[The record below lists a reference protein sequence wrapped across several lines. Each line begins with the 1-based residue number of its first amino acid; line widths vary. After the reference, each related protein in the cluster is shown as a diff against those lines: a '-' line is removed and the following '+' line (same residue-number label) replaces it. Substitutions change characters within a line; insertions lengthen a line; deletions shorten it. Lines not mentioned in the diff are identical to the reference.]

1 MKKNLFVFFLMFG
14 FLVFNVAFG
23 YSNGTLDT
31 SFVSGLDSG
40 SGANGVYLQSD
51 GKAIVIGDFEKY
63 TNVSRNRIARVNSD
77 GTLDTTF
84 NPGTGANFTVITAAI
99 QSDGKI
105 MIGGNFTT
113 YNGISRNRIARVNSD
128 GTLDTTFNPGQGLNG
143 EVRTVSVQADGKVI
157 VGGNFSTYDG
167 DIAQKNILRLNS
179 DGTLDSSFQTGS
191 GATGTIDSDTAIVY
205 ASLIEPS
212 GKIIIAGDFY
222 KYDNTVTN
230 RIARLNTDGT
240 IDTTF
245 VPGTGTNGGIL
256 GVARQSDGKVLIG
269 GVFTTYNGTA
279 RNNIARLNSDG
290 SLDTTFNPGTGDLG
304 EVHHISLQADQK
316 IMVAGYFT
324 KYNDVARN
332 NIVRV
337 NADGT
342 LDTSFN
348 SSTGTNSAVF
358 STAHQTDT
366 KILIAGR
373 FTTYNGTNSFHLARL
388 GDTVTPPPPP
398 PPNTTP
404 APTTAPDMTAA
415 TDTGSSNTDNI
426 TTDATPDF
434 ATTCISGSLVTLYI
448 DGVAIPQTGSCV
460 NGVATITLVT
470 PLTTSSHNVTYTQKV
485 NNIESGYA
493 PALPIVISNDDA
505 GPFIN
510 GISIIGQNAS
520 STPAYT
526 FTSSEAGTIIYGGA
540 CSSTTTN
547 ASYGFNN
554 IIFKPLNAGLYTNCT
569 IKVVDATGNMSNV
582 ITIASFTVTQ
592 SNQPNNQNLSTE
604 GCTAFTAYSPLTG
617 NKCPIVNNSQ
627 NTFVDT
633 NPVFCPHFTQYLKLN
648 SRVND
653 TNEAKR
659 WQKFLNDDLN
669 AGLVIDGKFGPLSFQ
684 AVKNFQAKYITDILL
699 PWGIT
704 TPTGYIYKSTRA
716 KANSLFGCS
725 EGVVELDNGVIIRR

>member
-1 MKKNLFVFFLMFG
+1 MKKNLFVLFALFG
-14 FLVFNVAFG
+14 FLISGTAFG

-31 SFVSGLDSG
+31 TFVSGLDSG
-40 SGANGVYLQSD
+40 SGANSFYIQPD
-51 GKAIVIGDFEKY
+51 GKILIVGDFEKY
-63 TNVSRNRIARVNSD
+63 NGVSRNRIARVNSD
-77 GTLDTTF
+77 GSLDTNF
-84 NPGTGANFTVITAAI
+84 NPGTGANFPVGVAAM

-113 YNGISRNRIARVNSD
+113 YNGVSRNRIARVNSD
-128 GTLDTTFNPGQGLNG
+128 GSLDTTFNPGQGVDG
-143 EVRTVSVQADGKVI
+143 QVRTISVQADGKVI
-157 VGGNFSTYDG
+157 VGGYFGTFDG
-167 DIAQKNILRLNS
+167 DIAQNNIIRLNS
-179 DGTLDSSFQTGS
+179 DGSLDSSFQS
-191 GATGTIDSDTAIVY
+191 GGGVSGVIDSDTAIVY
-205 ASLIEPS
+205 TSLVEPN

-222 KYDNTVTN
+222 KYNDIVTN
-230 RIARLNTDGT
+230 RIARLNADGT

-245 VPGTGTNGGIL
+245 IPGTGASGGIL
-256 GVARQSDGKVLIG
+256 SIARQSDGKILIG
-269 GVFTTYNGTA
+269 GVFTAYNGTA
-279 RNNIARLNSDG
+279 RNNVARLNSDG
-290 SLDTTFNPGTGDLG
+290 SLDTTFNPGTGVLG
-304 EVHHISLQADQK
+304 ETHHISLQADQK
-316 IMVAGYFT
+316 IIVGGYFT
-324 KYNDVARN
+324 KYNDIARN

-337 NADGT
+337 NTDGT

-348 SSTGTNSAVF
+348 PGTGTNSAVF
-358 STAHQTDT
+358 STAHQADT

-388 GDTVTPPPPP
+388 GDTITPPPPP
-398 PPNTTP
+398 DTTP
-404 APTTAPDMTAA
+404 SPTTAPDMTAA

-434 ATTCISGSLVTLYI
+434 ATTCISGSLVTLYV
-448 DGVAIPQTGSCV
+448 DGVSIPQTAACV
-460 NGVATITLVT
+460 NGAATITLVT
-470 PLTTSSHNVTYTQKV
+470 PLTTSSHNVTYTQRV

-493 PALPIVISNDDA
+493 PVLPIVISNDDA
-505 GPFIN
+505 GPYIN

-520 STPAYT
+520 ATPAYT

-540 CSSTTTN
+540 CSSVTTHAN
-547 ASYGFNN
+547 FGFNN
-554 IIFKPLNAGLYTNCT
+554 LIFKPLNAGVYTNCT

-604 GCTAFTAYSPLTG
+604 GCTAFTTYSPLNG

-633 NPVFCPHFTQYLKLN
+633 NPVFCPQFTQYLKLN

-653 TNEAKR
+653 INEAKR
-659 WQKFLNDDLN
+659 WQKFLNDELN
-669 AGLVIDGKFGPLSFQ
+669 AGLIIDGKFGPLSFQ
-684 AVKNFQAKYITDILL
+684 AVKNFQAKYVTDILL

-704 TPTGYIYKSTRA
+704 IPTGYIYKSTRA